1 MKEKVTTIQKRSK
14 KSVQRDSVLY
24 ITPKGDTWKEHKLY
38 IEDFAEDLYEFLR
51 KREEK
56 VKASPTMTS
65 AFATFVSEGFQF
77 EDFSCEEV
85 RLPGTIATGWGSVFL
100 KCCVWKLFS
109 VKKVSQKLDRTFLKS
124 SSSF

>member
-1 MKEKVTTIQKRSK
+1 MKEKVTTIQRRGK
-14 KSVQRDSVLY
+14 KSVQKDSVLY

-77 EDFSCEEV
+77 EGFSCEEV
-85 RLPGTIATGWGSVFL
+85 QVAWDNSNWLGKRVPQMLRLEAF
-100 KCCVWKLFS
+100 FS
-109 VKKVSQKLDRTFLKS
+109 EKSQSKT
-124 SSSF
+124 

>member
-1 MKEKVTTIQKRSK
+1 MKEKVTTIQKRGK
-14 KSVQRDSVLY
+14 KSVQKDSVLY

-65 AFATFVSEGFQF
+65 AFATAVSEGFQF

-85 RLPGTIATGWGSVFL
+85 QVAWDNSNWLGKRVPQMLRLE
-100 KCCVWKLFS
+100 
-109 VKKVSQKLDRTFLKS
+109 TFFEKS
-124 SSSF
+124 SAKT